1 LIPANAPL
9 AKEVNCMKQFVKRS
23 LVFGAVGIKALL
35 SAAPVYAADDISV
48 TTTSSG
54 SPALGIAAAIC
65 GLLIGLVGL
74 ALYIW
79 VAVWIWRDASKR
91 NAPGALWVIL
101 WLLFSWVA
109 LIVYLVVRPK
119 EFVAPIG
126 TVTPPPPPPVEPG
139 LK

>member
-1 LIPANAPL
+1 
-9 AKEVNCMKQFVKRS
+9 MKQFVKSS
-23 LVFGAVGIKALL
+23 LVFGAVGIAALL
-35 SAAPVYAADDISV
+35 SAMPAYAADDISV
-48 TTTSSG
+48 TTSSSG
-54 SPALGIAAAIC
+54 SPALGIGFAIC

-74 ALYIW
+74 VLYIW

-91 NAPGALWVIL
+91 NAPGALWAIL

-119 EFVAPIG
+119 EFIASTG

-139 LK
+139 SDS